1 MRVQV
6 NTCQALG
13 MQLSTICVSDDGDVP
28 GTALGTENTEID
40 KILSLSLGSLESLRM
55 SQVNKKEQ

>member
-1 MRVQV
+1 
-6 NTCQALG
+6 

-40 KILSLSLGSLESLRM
+40 KILSLSLGSLKSLRT